1 MQDWLYFETGSTWA
15 PYNLAMEEAL
25 VDNLSLLEGRPC
37 FLLWQNS
44 PSVIIGRHQNARTEV
59 NLEELKKRD
68 INLVRRMTGG
78 GAVYHDLG
86 NINYS
91 FVMPQAQQQ
100 TISNADI
107 LAPMIDALKQLGI
120 NAEMKGRNDLT
131 IEGAGKFSGL
141 ASRQPVAKF
150 QLHGTM
156 MYDVDVSMLEKV
168 LLVDPEKYKSK
179 GIASV
184 KARVTNLK
192 PLITGSLDELWQT
205 IKGAYTPEAA
215 IIPDQIIQQ
224 AEHLAQTKYSQDEW
238 NIGQSPAG
246 DILLKKR
253 FAFGSLELHLQTNK
267 NIITQAKIT
276 GDFITPSNT
285 LEQIP
290 VEALEEALVGLPSHD
305 NSLLR
310 QAWSSFDFSRIF
322 YGNVNKEEIL
332 TMLFGQS

>member
-1 MQDWLYFETGSTWA
+1 MQDWLYFETGTTWA
-15 PYNLAMEEAL
+15 PFNLAMEEAL
-25 VDNLSLLEGRPC
+25 VDNLSLLDGRPC

-91 FVMPQAQQQ
+91 FIMPQAQQQ

-107 LAPMIDALKQLGI
+107 LTPMIGALKQLGI
-120 NAEMKGRNDLT
+120 HAEMKGRNDLT

-141 ASRQPVAKF
+141 ASRQPVGKF

-156 MYDVDVSMLEKV
+156 MYDVDVSVLEHV

-192 PLITGSLDELWQT
+192 SLLTCSLDDLWRE
-205 IKGAYTPEAA
+205 IRNAYQPECSS
-215 IIPDQIIQQ
+215 IPDVIIKQ
-224 AEHLAQTKYSQDEW
+224 AECLAQTKYSLDEW

-253 FAFGSLELHLQTNK
+253 FAFGSLELHLKTNK
-267 NIITQAKIT
+267 NIITEAKIT

-285 LEQIP
+285 LEQIS
-290 VEALEEALVGLPSHD
+290 VEALENALIGLPSHD
-305 NSLLR
+305 NSLLI
-310 QAWSSFDFSRIF
+310 QAWTPFDFNRVF
-322 YGNVNKEEIL
+322 YGNVDKEEIL
-332 TMLFGQS
+332 TKLFDY

>member
-1 MQDWLYFETGSTWA
+1 MQDWLYFETDSTWS

-25 VDNLSLLEGRPC
+25 VDNLSLLDGRPC

-59 NLEELKKRD
+59 NLEELKKRE

-91 FVMPQAQQQ
+91 FIMPQAQQQ

-107 LAPMIDALKQLGI
+107 LNPMIGALKQLGI

-141 ASRQPVAKF
+141 ASRQPVGKF

-156 MYDVDVSMLEKV
+156 MYDVDLSVLEHV

-192 PLITGSLDELWQT
+192 SVLTCSLDDLWHE
-205 IKGAYTPEAA
+205 IRNAYTPESASIPDA
-215 IIPDQIIQQ
+215 IIKQ
-224 AEHLAQTKYSQDEW
+224 AEYLAQTKYSQDEW

-253 FAFGSLELHLQTNK
+253 FAFGSLELHLTTNK
-267 NIITQAKIT
+267 NIITEAKIT

-285 LEQIP
+285 QEQIP
-290 VEALEEALVGLPSHD
+290 VSALEDALIGLPSHD
-305 NSLLR
+305 NNLLI
-310 QAWSSFDFSRIF
+310 QAWKPFDFNRIF
-322 YGNVNKEEIL
+322 YGNIDKEEIL
-332 TMLFGQS
+332 TKLFDHS